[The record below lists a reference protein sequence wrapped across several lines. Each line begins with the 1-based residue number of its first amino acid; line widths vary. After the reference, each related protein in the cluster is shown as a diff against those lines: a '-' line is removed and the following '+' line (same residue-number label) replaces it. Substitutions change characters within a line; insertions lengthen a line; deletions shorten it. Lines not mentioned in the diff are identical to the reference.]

1 MAHAYT
7 PGLKAAELSV
17 VEKQRKLPLLGDVLV
32 KENDMVTAK
41 QLVARTELPGKIYPK
56 NVRGELGLNTPDE
69 MLECMLKKEGDSITR
84 GEVLAR
90 TKGFFGFFKTEYK
103 APITGSIGD
112 ISRLTGQVIFKEPP
126 IPVEI
131 NAFVEGKVTHIF
143 PEEGVKVETRGVHIQ
158 GIIGLGGETYGEIMM
173 AVETPDQ
180 LLDENNITE
189 KMKGKIIVGG
199 SRITPKGLQQAIKM
213 GIIGVIA
220 GGFDYQDIKDILG
233 KDLGVAIT
241 GHEKI
246 GLTLILTE
254 GFGTIPMAGRT
265 FHLLKKYAGRFASIN
280 GATQIRAGVMRPEII
295 ITHNDDV
302 PASTKDY
309 TTSGMEPGD
318 QIRVIRAPYFGKLG
332 IVKSLPVEQTQVES
346 GAWVRVLT
354 AEIDGEEVLLPR
366 ANIEMIEK

>member
-1 MAHAYT
+1 M
-7 PGLKAAELSV
+7 
-17 VEKQRKLPLLGDVLV
+17 
-32 KENDMVTAK
+32 
-41 QLVARTELPGKIYPK
+41 
-56 NVRGELGLNTPDE
+56 
-69 MLECMLKKEGDSITR
+69 
-84 GEVLAR
+84 
-90 TKGFFGFFKTEYK
+90 
-103 APITGSIGD
+103 
-112 ISRLTGQVIFKEPP
+112 
-126 IPVEI
+126 
-131 NAFVEGKVTHIF
+131 
-143 PEEGVKVETRGVHIQ
+143 GV
-158 GIIGLGGETYGEIMM
+158 
-173 AVETPDQ
+173 
-180 LLDENNITE
+180 
-189 KMKGKIIVGG
+189 
-199 SRITPKGLQQAIKM
+199 
-213 GIIGVIA
+213 IGVIA